1 MPDKET
7 DEHEQSNGEES
18 NNTTIKSKHDRAN
31 AADLEKVTDF
41 QEESDSVKGVSR
53 EKLDSLISGAQVT
66 KKKVV
71 VKKEDIQLIVDELE
85 LPRARAEK
93 KLIKHD
99 GDVMLA
105 LKDLMGF

>member
-1 MPDKET
+1 M
-7 DEHEQSNGEES
+7 
-18 NNTTIKSKHDRAN
+18 TTWSF
-31 AADLEKVTDF
+31 F
-41 QEESDSVKGVSR
+41 Q
-53 EKLDSLISGAQVT
+53 
-66 KKKVV
+66 
-71 VKKEDIQLIVDELE
+71 VDELE